1 MLTQTSEPQTDTTQ
15 TNSAGLT
22 VDERRYLLAWITSAR
37 ASGIDATEDLRLRPW
52 PVPITAN
59 VIGVFRSG
67 EDMAAWLVVGQGG
80 LWTVVAVAQSRIL
93 ATEATL
99 AEALEIIHPL
109 PAGSNWDASSPVAPL
124 HTE

>member
-1 MLTQTSEPQTDTTQ
+1 MLTQTSEQRADTTQ
-15 TNSAGLT
+15 AKSTGLT
-22 VDERRYLLAWITSAR
+22 VDERRYMLAWVQSAR
-37 ASGIDATEDLRLRPW
+37 ESGIDATEDLRLRPW

-59 VIGVFRSG
+59 VIGVFRVG
-67 EDMAAWLVVGQGG
+67 EEMAAWLVVGQGG
-80 LWTVVAVAQSRIL
+80 LWSVVAVAQSRIL

-109 PAGSNWDASSPVAPL
+109 PAEASWGDSSHDEAV